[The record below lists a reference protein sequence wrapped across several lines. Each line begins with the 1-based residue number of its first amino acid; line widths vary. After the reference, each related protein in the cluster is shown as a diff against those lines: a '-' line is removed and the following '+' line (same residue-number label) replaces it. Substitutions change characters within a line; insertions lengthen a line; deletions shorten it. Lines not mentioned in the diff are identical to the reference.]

1 KITGVPRAKLIG
13 TDFCDYF
20 TNPELA
26 RAGYKQVFDL
36 GMVND
41 YPLTVQHLDGRVI
54 DVLYNASV
62 YKDAQ
67 GKVLGVFAAA
77 RDVTHQNQISNE
89 LRLKTQI
96 LENQKVALESLNV
109 IAQSANHAKSDF
121 LANMSHEIRTPLGA
135 ILGYSE
141 LMSNPDQPKNETLN
155 CAYRIQRKIEILTEL
170 IDEIL
175 DLSKIEAG
183 KLEVERIEFELLPE
197 LRETFVL
204 LQERAQVKGLSFEV
218 TFEGEIPQVISGC
231 PRRVRQVLL
240 NLVGNAIKFTA
251 EGGVRIGAKVIPS
264 VGSTANPS
272 LSFVIRD
279 SGCGLDLTQQQRLFQ
294 PFGQADSSVTRKY
307 GGSGLGLVLSRH
319 LAEALGGDVALLSS
333 EVGHGSTF
341 TFTLDP
347 GPLTG
352 VPMHE
357 GLLKVDL
364 KPINETPKNVFVANS
379 RLKDLRILLV
389 DDALDIQTLMRC
401 FLEASSATVEI
412 ANNGAE
418 AVRMGLEHH
427 YDAVLMDMQMPI
439 LDGNEATRQLRAG
452 GCTVPI
458 LALTANAMRG
468 EREACIASG
477 CDDYLTK
484 PVRANTLVDAIE
496 KIVGNSVPGSA
507 CVATQSE
514 LCDDPFVGPLVR
526 EFILA
531 LPARFAALCDAQQ
544 RLAWAEVSGL
554 AHQLAGSAGAYGFPE
569 MGRVAAK
576 IEAQAKSNVDLPAL
590 TRSIAMFRTLCDGA
604 VRGISPDHAPSS

>member
-1 KITGVPRAKLIG
+1 MSKNEEQKSEQAANQESARYTQSLLEATLDALVTISPDGKITDVNEASVKFTGVPRAKLIG

-20 TNPELA
+20 TDPELA

-41 YPLTVQHLDGRVI
+41 YPLTVQHLDGRVM

-62 YKDAQ
+62 YKDGQ

-77 RDVTHQNQISNE
+77 RDVTHQNQITHE
-89 LRLKTQI
+89 LKLKTQI
-96 LENQKVALESLNV
+96 LKKQKVALENLNV
-109 IAQSANHAKSDF
+109 IAQSANLAKSYF

-141 LMSNPDQPKNETLN
+141 LMANPDQPRDETLQ

-183 KLEVERIEFELLPE
+183 KLEVDRVEFLLQPE
-197 LRETFVL
+197 LRETFAL
-204 LQERAQVKGLSFEV
+204 LQERAQVKGLSLEV
-218 TFEGEIPQVISGC
+218 TFDGEIPQSILGC

-251 EGGVRIGAKVIPS
+251 EGGVRVIAKLIPS
-264 VGSTANPS
+264 VSSAANPS
-272 LSFVIRD
+272 LSFVIMD
-279 SGCGLDLTQQQRLFQ
+279 SGCGLDLRQQQRLFQ

-319 LAEALGGDVALLSS
+319 LAEALGGDVALSSS

-352 VPMHE
+352 VSMLK
-357 GLLKVDL
+357 GLQSVDL
-364 KPINETPKNVFVANS
+364 RPINEAPKNVFVANS
-379 RLKDLRILLV
+379 RLKDRRVLLV
-389 DDALDIQTLMRC
+389 DDSLDIQALMRV
-401 FLEASSATVEI
+401 FLESSGATVEV

-418 AVRMGLEHH
+418 ALGMALRHR
-427 YDAVLMDMQMPI
+427 YDVVLMDMQMPI

-452 GCTVPI
+452 GYTAPI
-458 LALTANAMRG
+458 VALTANAMYG

-484 PVRANTLVDAIE
+484 PVRANALVDAIE
-496 KIVGNSVPGSA
+496 KIINNSVAGAA
-507 CVATQSE
+507 CVAMR
-514 LCDDPFVGPLVR
+514 PV
-526 EFILA
+526 
-531 LPARFAALCDAQQ
+531 
-544 RLAWAEVSGL
+544 
-554 AHQLAGSAGAYGFPE
+554 
-569 MGRVAAK
+569 
-576 IEAQAKSNVDLPAL
+576 
-590 TRSIAMFRTLCDGA
+590 
-604 VRGISPDHAPSS
+604 